1 MSTDEIADAISMLE
15 SGIILEDWTDE
26 FIASIIEAKE
36 KRERGPVTT
45 GDITGGDRSRSDIIA
60 EQDAEYDEIVE
71 LEEERR
77 LKVIA
82 DEEEEIQREAKR
94 AVEEANQVNRAVE
107 AKRAV
112 EANRAVEAK
121 RAVEASVEIKHP
133 SLDELRR
140 LRCMWFDKEVK
151 KDN

>member
-1 MSTDEIADAISMLE
+1 MKKEDWRNRFQIKNENFYGILLLKMSTDEIADAISMLE

-36 KRERGPVTT
+36 KRERGPVTS
-45 GDITGGDRSRSDIIA
+45 GDIIA

-94 AVEEANQVNRAVE
+94 AVE
-107 AKRAV
+107 AKRAI
-112 EANRAVEAK
+112 
-121 RAVEASVEIKHP
+121 EASVEIKHP

>member
-36 KRERGPVTT
+36 KRERGPVTS
-45 GDITGGDRSRSDIIA
+45 GDIIA

>member
-1 MSTDEIADAISMLE
+1 MSTDEITNAISMLE
-15 SGIILEDWTDE
+15 NGIILEDWTDE

-36 KRERGPVTT
+36 KRERG
-45 GDITGGDRSRSDIIA
+45 GDPLRSDIIA
-60 EQDAEYDEIVE
+60 EQDAEYDEIVR

-94 AVEEANQVNRAVE
+94 AVEEANQVKRAIETKRAIE
-107 AKRAV
+107 AKRA
-112 EANRAVEAK
+112 
-121 RAVEASVEIKHP
+121 P

>member
-36 KRERGPVTT
+36 KRERGPVTS
-45 GDITGGDRSRSDIIA
+45 GDIIA

-112 EANRAVEAK
+112 EA
-121 RAVEASVEIKHP
+121 SVEIKHP